1 MAYTTTN
8 GLKKTFTADSEVS
21 QYRVVFLTGAD
32 VEHGADTS
40 GGVCI
45 GATDRAAG
53 AGESATIVLA
63 NGGGSVS
70 LEASEA
76 ISAGDAVYAAADG
89 KIGVAGTLTND
100 VLVGYALEAAA
111 ADGDVI
117 EVLFA

>member
-1 MAYTTTN
+1 MAYTTTD
-8 GLKKTFTADSEVS
+8 GLKKTFNADSAVS

-40 GGVCI
+40 GGVSI

-53 AGESATIVLA
+53 AGESVTVVLS
-63 NGGGSVS
+63 NGGGSAS
-70 LEASEA
+70 IEASEA
-76 ISAGDAVYAAADG
+76 IAAGAAVYAAANG
-89 KIGVAGTLTND
+89 KIGVAATLTND